1 MGTRKKCE
9 HGIFIGF
16 DDKVKV
22 HRVYIKRTKKIL
34 LSQHVQS
41 INSAKTGIDNY
52 LSAVDDRP
60 TFNISD
66 AESIPSQ
73 SENRLSISDLED
85 SRVDI
90 NAGEYQSLAE
100 RRERRHVTMPARYAD
115 GTAMVVVRVKEP
127 RSVK

>member
-22 HRVYIKRTKKIL
+22 HRVYIKRTNKIL
-34 LSQHVQS
+34 VSQHVQS
-41 INSAKTGIDNY
+41 INLAKTNIDND

-73 SENRLSISDLED
+73 SENDLDALKGEVGD
-85 SRVDI
+85 DEVARAEKELEAITKGYIDQVDD
-90 NAGEYQSLAE
+90 ALKKKEAE
-100 RRERRHVTMPARYAD
+100 LLEV
-115 GTAMVVVRVKEP
+115 
-127 RSVK
+127 